1 MTVRATRPN
10 ARVTLFFSLARILS
24 SILRATRATPTR
36 GARARIDDG

>member
-10 ARVTLFFSLARILS
+10 ARVTLFFLVGLLA

-36 GARARIDDG
+36 GATARIDDG